1 MPPPVSVPVV
11 FVFRPHVR
19 HSGRPRPQRVAAHG
33 RRRGPETTPHKMA
46 EPIAT
51 PPCPSAPWPRE
62 ARSIDRTVGIVSAKY
77 LRHLTH
83 RVVTRRCAMLAELS
97 PKRHPWGLGSPNRL
111 FGATHRSTNEISSN
125 RMAAFVLPF
134 EKPVVDLV
142 DRVRHLREL
151 AQNDAKFEPELLQA
165 RGEGGSPGARDFR
178 RLVARCRR

>member
-1 MPPPVSVPVV
+1 M
-11 FVFRPHVR
+11 
-19 HSGRPRPQRVAAHG
+19 
-33 RRRGPETTPHKMA
+33 
-46 EPIAT
+46 
-51 PPCPSAPWPRE
+51 
-62 ARSIDRTVGIVSAKY
+62 SAKY

-151 AQNDAKFEPELLQA
+151 AQNDAKFEPELLRLEEKAGRLA
-165 RGEGGSPGARDFR
+165 REIFADLVADAEGDDLASPQPPLHARLRAAAFHRLGRAARRSPVRRRPVDRVRPGALPWAQRGGR
-178 RLVARCRR
+178 RATRRGAAPKRT